1 MGRHTDATC
10 KLCRREKEKL
20 FLKGEKCQTEKCP
33 FSRRSYPPGHHGR
46 TPRRGSGS
54 EYSIRLRE
62 KQKARRIYGLTERQF
77 EKYFDVASAKKGATG
92 EKLLE
97 FLERRLDNVVFRLG
111 FALSR
116 QAARQ
121 MVHHGGVEVNGEKVD
136 VPSYQVK
143 EGDVIKVRPK
153 YIALAK
159 IVAEKLPD
167 HTPPVWLVK
176 NGETEGKVV
185 AIPKREEIDTVLE
198 DHLIIE
204 YYSR

>member
-46 TPRRGSGS
+46 IPKRGGS

-111 FALSR
+111 FAVSR

-121 MVHHGGVEVNGEKVD
+121 MVHHGGIEVNGKKVD
-136 VPSYQVK
+136 VPSCQVK

-153 YIALAK
+153 YVELAK
-159 IVAEKLPD
+159 LVAEKFPD
-167 HTPPVWLVK
+167 HISPVWLVRS
-176 NGETEGKVV
+176 GEIEGSVV